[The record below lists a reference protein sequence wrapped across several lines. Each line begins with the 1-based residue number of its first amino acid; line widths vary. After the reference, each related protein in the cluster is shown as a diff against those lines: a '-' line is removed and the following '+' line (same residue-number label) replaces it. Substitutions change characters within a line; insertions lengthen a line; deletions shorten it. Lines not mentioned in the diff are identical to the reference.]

1 MSEQSARVLG
11 CKPVH
16 QSMAVTPTDRQLCP
30 PENGQYFAV
39 VAVAPTPPNTSQ
51 TSPDFAQMAGFWT
64 LAFTTVVGLYVVSA
78 QPHEVLR
85 PYVADVAQ
93 DVARLSIPGCPCR
106 R

>member
-30 PENGQYFAV
+30 PENGQYFSV
-39 VAVAPTPPNTSQ
+39 VAVAPTSSNAPP
-51 TSPDFAQMAGFWT
+51 TSPDVAQMAGFWT

-78 QPHEVLR
+78 HVGAILGF
-85 PYVADVAQ
+85 
-93 DVARLSIPGCPCR
+93 IR
-106 R
+106 RG